1 MQEDIYHRS
10 GRIGMNSMT
19 DAEIER
25 EDKWQKTV
33 KRVPYYCV
41 LLSVIVYILVYHWES
56 IVRINIL

>member
-1 MQEDIYHRS
+1 
-10 GRIGMNSMT
+10 MNSMT